1 MQCSR
6 ARSLLVLKWTVLGF
20 LLTISYKSVL
30 RANFMK
36 TEYDDTIDT
45 IDDML
50 KSDRQFMVAGDTLLK
65 HLLESDPR
73 DKVEILAK
81 GVEYYDYG
89 TKFSEY
95 VSRR

>member
-1 MQCSR
+1 MI
-6 ARSLLVLKWTVLGF
+6 VLKWTVLGF

-30 RANFMK
+30 RANLMT

-65 HLLESDPR
+65 PLLKSDPR
-73 DKVEILAK
+73 DKVKDLEK
-81 GVEYYDYG
+81 RVVYYNAG
-89 TKFSEY
+89 NKRPEH
-95 VSRR
+95 VSRGYIMLNVTS